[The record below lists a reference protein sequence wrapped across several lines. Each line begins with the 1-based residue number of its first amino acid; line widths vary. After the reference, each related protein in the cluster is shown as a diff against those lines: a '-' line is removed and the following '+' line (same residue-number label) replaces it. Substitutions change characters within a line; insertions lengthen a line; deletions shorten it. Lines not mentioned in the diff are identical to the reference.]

1 MNQVID
7 NPTIWKIINT
17 YFKDNPKI
25 LAEHHIDS
33 YNEFFKKGIFQIFR
47 DLNPIRISSRY
58 DKTTD
63 EFKSECLLYLGGRD
77 GSKIY
82 FGKPVIYDDNQ
93 SHYMFPNEARLRNM
107 TYGMTIHY
115 DVEVE
120 IIDILQTGEI
130 PRVVGLERIEERPGD
145 EDANTDSDD
154 EGVAGGA
161 AAEAGTTGTGDVQQG
176 NLYGGAPPA
185 PGGLKPPP
193 KTVKGKRASSKAK
206 NRGANLTPAETS
218 FLRELTEK
226 SLIQP
231 NVQKRVIE
239 LTKIYLGKFPI
250 MLHSDFCILNG
261 LPRETL
267 HIMGECRN
275 DIGGYFII
283 DGKEKVIIPQES
295 FGNNMMYVRK
305 STDDA
310 FLWSA
315 EIRSVSEN
323 ISKPIRTLAVK
334 LVAPTSKFTFM
345 NLVVSIPNVRKPIP
359 LFIVFRALGIVS
371 DKAIIKMCL
380 LDLEKYKSM
389 LPLFVPSVYDAGA
402 IMTQTL
408 ALKYIATFTKWKTMV
423 YTLEVLSDYF
433 LPHIG
438 ETNFLEKAYYLGYM
452 TFRLL
457 LVHQGI
463 EEPTKR
469 DNFRYKRIETDG
481 VLLAGLFREYFK
493 IQHRKIQLGFEEKLY
508 YNQSMYEDNLYDLID
523 ANYKEVFRERS
534 VDDGF
539 RRAFKGNWGS
549 QEHTR
554 RIGVVQDLSR
564 LSFNSYLNNLRKT
577 VLTMDASLKVVEPR
591 LLNNSQWGFFDPID
605 TPDGGNIGMHKHLS
619 ISTYITKGY
628 SRVGLIEWCRQKL
641 SMKPLCDCTPEALAG
656 LTRVFINGALVG
668 ALTDPMGSVSKIKL
682 YRRNALLPIHTS
694 VAFDKKY
701 GIMEIYTDAG
711 RVARPIFYKNDALGK
726 FAIEEKRIHDRLK
739 SGDFTWTQ
747 LITGFNEK
755 LGATTFDHSAGVIYE
770 LSELYK
776 IPESALAKGSNPA
789 QYDRFLEDSAILDY
803 IDPNE
808 TEDALIA
815 LNADELSGMGVL
827 GAGTISTDKYTH
839 LEIHESFM
847 FGMMCNLITFPE
859 NNPATRNNFSCG
871 QSKQAISMYHT
882 NFHVRMDKMAVVL
895 NYGQSPLAKTR
906 YYEHICHDENP
917 YGENAIVA
925 IMCFTGYNVEDA
937 VLINEGAL
945 RRGLFRTTYYT
956 TYEAHEEKSSM
967 GGSGGMSN
975 SDILFTN
982 IERDQMVMD
991 TKPGIDYSHL
1001 DAYGLIRENTEVND
1015 KMAIIG
1021 LSQSSAGS
1029 DKRRD
1034 VSKMPKKGQLG
1045 VVDKTFITEGE
1056 QGQRIA
1062 KVRIREERIP
1072 NLGDKMASRN
1082 GQKGTVGLIIPE
1094 ANMPFTADG
1103 IRPDIIVN
1111 PHAIPTRMTIGQ
1123 LVECITGKT
1132 AALYGG
1138 FSDCTAFN
1146 NRGSKIGV
1154 FGEMLVG
1161 QGFHSSGNEILY
1173 DGMSGRQLEAAIF
1186 MGPTYYM
1193 RLKHMV
1199 KDKVNFRALG
1209 PRTALTRQP
1218 VSGRAN
1224 DGGLRIGEMERDG
1237 VLAHG
1242 MSDFLRES
1250 MMERGDK
1257 YYMAVCNQSGLVAIY
1272 NPSKNLFM
1280 SPAVDGP
1287 IKYVGSVDGDK
1298 NAAHI
1303 SHITQFG
1310 RNFSVICIP
1319 YSLKLLIQELQTIN
1333 IQMRVIT
1340 EDNIDQM
1347 SNMLYSDNLRKLTQI
1362 TDITPQNIVQMIKDE
1377 YKHTNHF
1384 KDVPNMDGASAAYSP
1399 EIQQGISNKIGSP
1412 IFEVGD
1418 MVTPPYIPG
1427 TPPYIP
1433 GSPPYA
1439 PGTPPY
1445 APGSPGS
1452 PGYAPGSPGYA
1463 PGSPGYAPG
1472 TPPYASGSPQY
1483 APGSP
1488 GYASMMGTISEFSEV
1503 YNVRIK
1509 PTIKPPVGFQSD
1521 QIWSVVSVNNRF
1533 MTIEAL
1539 DREGELKRE
1548 IISIQDVER
1557 VDPEIEN
1564 YVQQN
1569 MSRRGGGAGAG
1580 GLSYSGI
1587 LGGGLNPAGG
1597 DGGGYGGSKGAI
1609 EFSPNINVITGGENN
1624 ISGIG
1629 PMGDGGVGS
1638 GNSSENSNINNS
1650 NGFAD
1655 TYKVDAV
1662 SKNIGGGAGGGG
1674 GGGTTNDSPNFNQPL
1689 IVKKL

>member
-1 MNQVID
+1 MESAAID

-17 YFKDNPKI
+17 YFRDNPKI
-25 LAEHHIDS
+25 LAGHHIDS
-33 YNEFFKKGIFQIFR
+33 YNDFIKKGIFQIFR
-47 DLNPIRISSRY
+47 DLNPIRITARY
-58 DKTTD
+58 DEKTD
-63 EFKSECLLYLGGRD
+63 EFRSEALLYLGGRD
-77 GSKIY
+77 GTRVY
-82 FGKPVIYDDNQ
+82 FGKPVIYDDQQ

-120 IIDILQTGEI
+120 FIDILEEGEA
-130 PRVVGLERIEERPGD
+130 PRVVGLEKIVEEKSGEV
-145 EDANTDSDD
+145 EDDDDSDD
-154 EGVAGGA
+154 EGAAGKVKQVILG
-161 AAEAGTTGTGDVQQG
+161 G
-176 NLYGGAPPA
+176 GGAPPTA
-185 PGGLKPPP
+185 AGGGLPTASSVEGGAGAGAKSRVGPPSGAAP
-193 KTVKGKRASSKAK
+193 KNAKGKRASKK
-206 NRGANLTPAETS
+206 TRGLDRLTPAETS

-226 SLIQP
+226 SLVQP
-231 NVQKRVIE
+231 NVQRRTIE
-239 LTKIYLGKFPI
+239 LLKIYLGKFPI

-283 DGKEKVIIPQES
+283 DGKEKVIIPQEN

-305 STDDA
+305 PADDK

-323 ISKPIRTLAVK
+323 IAKPIRTLAVK
-334 LVAPTSKFTFM
+334 LMAPTKKYSNL
-345 NLVVSIPNVRKPIP
+345 NLVVSIPNVRKPVP
-359 LFIVFRALGIVS
+359 LFIVFRALGVLS

-380 LDLEKYKSM
+380 LDTEKYKSLM
-389 LPLFVPSVYDAGA
+389 PLFVSSVYDAGA

-408 ALKYIATFTKWKTMV
+408 ALKYIATLTKWKTLTYV
-423 YTLEVLSDYF
+423 LEILSDYF

-438 ETNFLEKAYYLGYM
+438 ETNFLEKAYYLGHM
-452 TFRLL
+452 VFRTL
-457 LVHQGI
+457 LVHTGI

-508 YNQSMYEDNLYDLID
+508 YNQAMYEDNLFGLID
-523 ANYKEVFRERS
+523 MNYKEVFRERA
-534 VDDGF
+534 VDEGF
-539 RRAFKGNWGS
+539 RRAFKGAWGS
-549 QEHTR
+549 AEHTR
-554 RIGVVQDLSR
+554 RVGVVQDLNR
-564 LSFNSYLNNLRKT
+564 LSFNSFLNNMRKT
-577 VLTMDASLKVVEPR
+577 VLSMDSDLKVVEPR

-619 ISTYITKGY
+619 ISAYITKGY
-628 SRVGLIEWCRQKL
+628 SREGLVEWCRQKV
-641 SMKPLCDCTPEALAG
+641 SMKPLCDCTPEILAG
-656 LTRVFINGALVG
+656 LTRVFVNGALVG
-668 ALTDPMGSVSKIKL
+668 ALSDPVGAVAKIKL

-701 GIMEIYTDAG
+701 NVLEVYTDAG
-711 RVARPIFYKNDALGK
+711 RVSRPIFYKNEATGK
-726 FAIEEKRIHDRLK
+726 FSFQSKRMLDILKGGKFSWEE
-739 SGDFTWTQ
+739 

-755 LGATTFDHSAGVIYE
+755 AAEARFDREGGVIYE
-770 LSELYK
+770 LSELYRLSDK
-776 IPESALAKGSNPA
+776 EGAEGALALGSNPA
-789 QYDRFLEDSAILDY
+789 QYERFLEDSAVFDY

-815 LNADELSGMGVL
+815 LNAEELAGV
-827 GAGTISTDKYTH
+827 GAVGSGTIATDRYTH
-839 LEIHESFM
+839 LEIHESFL

-871 QSKQAISMYHT
+871 QSKQAISLYHT

-895 NYGQSPLAKTR
+895 NYGQSPLVKTR
-906 YYEHICHDENP
+906 YYEHICNDENP

-945 RRGLFRTTYYT
+945 KRGLFRTTYFT
-956 TYEAHEEKSSM
+956 TYEAHEEKKV
-967 GGSGGMSN
+967 GGGVGAGGAGAGGAGAGVSN
-975 SDILFTN
+975 SEILFTN
-982 IERDQMVMD
+982 IERDEMVMD

-1015 KMAIIG
+1015 KMAMIG
-1021 LSQSSAGS
+1021 LAESVGGLAGAGGG
-1029 DKRRD
+1029 KKRD

-1103 IRPDIIVN
+1103 LRPDIIIN

-1123 LVECITGKT
+1123 LVECITGK
-1132 AALYGG
+1132 AAAIYGG
-1138 FSDCTAFN
+1138 FADCTAFN

-1154 FGEMLVG
+1154 FGEALVG
-1161 QGFHSSGNEILY
+1161 EGFHSSGNEILY
-1173 DGMSGRQLEAAIF
+1173 DGMTGKQLEAAIF

-1218 VSGRAN
+1218 VGGRAN

-1287 IKYVGSVDGDK
+1287 IQYVGSVDGKDV
-1298 NAAHI
+1298 NI
-1303 SHITQFG
+1303 SHVTRFG
-1310 RNFSVICIP
+1310 RSFSVICIP

-1340 EDNIDQM
+1340 EDNIEQM
-1347 SNMLYSDNLRKLTQI
+1347 SNLMYSDNIKMLTQVA
-1362 TDITPQNIVQMIKDE
+1362 DITPNKVIEMIREGHTKTNRFRDVPAAADDDAEADAPSAVVRKVVSETDENGNSLAFLLEDTAEPDAYVPSVEPGSESWDTSPEYTPNTVSPPKLEESETE
-1377 YKHTNHF
+1377 YKVRM
-1384 KDVPNMDGASAAYSP
+1384 KPNL
-1399 EIQQGISNKIGSP
+1399 P
-1412 IFEVGD
+1412 I
-1418 MVTPPYIPG
+1418 
-1427 TPPYIP
+1427 
-1433 GSPPYA
+1433 
-1439 PGTPPY
+1439 
-1445 APGSPGS
+1445 
-1452 PGYAPGSPGYA
+1452 
-1463 PGSPGYAPG
+1463 
-1472 TPPYASGSPQY
+1472 
-1483 APGSP
+1483 
-1488 GYASMMGTISEFSEV
+1488 
-1503 YNVRIK
+1503 
-1509 PTIKPPVGFQSD
+1509 PVGFPAD
-1521 QIWSVVSVNNRF
+1521 QIWSVVSINNRF
-1533 MTIEAL
+1533 MTVEAY
-1539 DREGELKRE
+1539 DQTGALKRE
-1548 IISIQDVER
+1548 VVSVNDVER
-1557 VDPEIEN
+1557 VDPEMEK
-1564 YVQQN
+1564 YRQQMLGGDAAAG
-1569 MSRRGGGAGAG
+1569 MSNRLFLGGAAG
-1580 GLSYSGI
+1580 PLGPT
-1587 LGGGLNPAGG
+1587 LGGG
-1597 DGGGYGGSKGAI
+1597 GGGESGI
-1609 EFSPNINVITGGENN
+1609 RFSPNINIITGGENN
-1624 ISGIG
+1624 ISGVGLDAGAGAVGGGLTDVTSQIG
-1629 PMGDGGVGS
+1629 NNPVGQSGGVGS
-1638 GNSSENSNINNS
+1638 G
-1650 NGFAD
+1650 G
-1655 TYKVDAV
+1655 
-1662 SKNIGGGAGGGG
+1662 GGGAGVSVLKGGSGGG
-1674 GGGTTNDSPNFNQPL
+1674 GGAAASADAEPNFNQPL
-1689 IVKKL
+1689 MVVKKG

>member
-1 MNQVID
+1 MNPAIDID
-7 NPTIWKIINT
+7 NSTIWKIIQS
-17 YFKDNPKI
+17 YFIDNPKI
-25 LAEHHIDS
+25 LVEHHINS
-33 YNEFFKKGIFQIFR
+33 YNDFFEKGIFQIFR

-58 DKTTD
+58 NKATD

-77 GSKIY
+77 GTKIY
-82 FGKPVIYDDNQ
+82 FGKPVIYDDNK

-120 IIDILQTGEI
+120 IIDILEPGEM
-130 PRVVGLERIEERPGD
+130 PRVVGLEKIEEKPGD
-145 EDANTDSDD
+145 EDESDED
-154 EGVAGGA
+154 EVVAVKTGGQ
-161 AAEAGTTGTGDVQQG
+161 DVQQDYLG
-176 NLYGGAPPA
+176 GGGRGSGGGDLGACGAGPTHGGAPK
-185 PGGLKPPP
+185 GSESRVKPPP
-193 KTVKGKRASSKAK
+193 KSTKGKRTTGKK
-206 NRGANLTPAETS
+206 RGANLTPAETS

-226 SLIQP
+226 SLVQS

-250 MLHSDFCILNG
+250 MLHSNFCILNG

-283 DGKEKVIIPQES
+283 DGKEKVIIPQEN
-295 FGNNMMYVRK
+295 FGNNMMYIRK
-305 STDDA
+305 STDDK
-310 FLWSA
+310 FIWST

-323 ISKPIRTLAVK
+323 ISKPVRTLSVK
-334 LVAPTSKFTFM
+334 LMAPTSKYSYM

-359 LFIVFRALGIVS
+359 LFIVFRALGIIS

-408 ALKYIATFTKWKTMV
+408 ALKYIATFTKWKTIT
-423 YTLEVLSDYF
+423 YTLEILSDYF

-438 ETNFLEKAYYLGYM
+438 ETNFLEKAYYLGHM
-452 TFRLL
+452 AFRTL

-481 VLLAGLFREYFK
+481 VLLSGLFREYFK

-508 YNQSMYEDNLYDLID
+508 YNQSMYEDNLFDLIN
-523 ANYKEVFRERS
+523 ANYKEVFRERA
-534 VDDGF
+534 VDEGF

-554 RIGVVQDLSR
+554 RVGVVQDVNR
-564 LSFNSYLNNLRKT
+564 LSFNSFLNNMRKT
-577 VLTMDASLKVVEPR
+577 VLSMDSGLKVVEPR

-628 SRVGLIEWCRQKL
+628 SRVGLVEWCRQKI
-641 SMKPLCDCTPEALAG
+641 SMKPLCDCTPELLAS
-656 LTRVFINGALVG
+656 LTRVFINGALIG
-668 ALTDPMGSVSKIKL
+668 ALSDPVGSVAKIKL

-701 GIMEIYTDAG
+701 NLIEIYTDAG
-711 RVARPIFYKNDALGK
+711 RVTRPIFYKNDTTGK
-726 FAIEEKRIHDRLK
+726 FAFQEKRLFDILK
-739 SGDFTWTQ
+739 TGNFTWDQ

-755 LGATTFDHSAGVIYE
+755 AKLFDKDAGVIYE

-776 IPESALAKGSNPA
+776 MSDVEGQTGSSNPA
-789 QYDRFLEDSAILDY
+789 QFERFIEDSAVFDY

-815 LNADELSGMGVL
+815 LNTDELMGRGAL
-827 GAGTISTDKYTH
+827 GNTAISTSKYTH
-839 LEIHESFM
+839 LEIHESFL

-882 NFHVRMDKMAVVL
+882 NFQVRMDKMAVVL

-906 YYEHICHDENP
+906 YYEYICHDENP

-956 TYEAHEEKSSM
+956 TYEAHEEKTQ
-967 GGSGGMSN
+967 SGGGGGGAATGAAASE
-975 SDILFTN
+975 ILFTN
-982 IERDQMVMD
+982 IERDEMVVD
-991 TKPGIDYSHL
+991 TKPGVDYSHL

-1015 KMAIIG
+1015 KMVIIG
-1021 LSQSSAGS
+1021 LASSTGGAEGG
-1029 DKRRD
+1029 KKRD

-1103 IRPDIIVN
+1103 IRPDIIIN

-1123 LVECITGKT
+1123 LVECITGK
-1132 AALYGG
+1132 AAVMYGG
-1138 FSDCTAFN
+1138 FADCTAFN

-1161 QGFHSSGNEILY
+1161 EGYHSSGNEVLY
-1173 DGMSGRQLEAAIF
+1173 DGMTGKQLEAEIF
-1186 MGPTYYM
+1186 IGPTYYM

-1280 SPAVDGP
+1280 SPAIDGP
-1287 IKYVGSVDGDK
+1287 IKYVGSIDGGQ
-1298 NAAHI
+1298 NSAAHI
-1303 SHITQFG
+1303 SHVTQFG

-1340 EDNIDQM
+1340 EDNIEQM

-1362 TDITPQNIVQMIKDE
+1362 SDITPEKIIMMIRDE
-1377 YKHTNHF
+1377 YKQTNHF
-1384 KDVPNMDGASAAYSP
+1384 KEIPHDKRELAPSSSS
-1399 EIQQGISNKIGSP
+1399 EIQYHISEKIDSP
-1412 IFEVGD
+1412 VFEVGD
-1418 MVTPPYIPG
+1418 MGSPIEYV
-1427 TPPYIP
+1427 P
-1433 GSPPYA
+1433 GSNSPEYA
-1439 PGTPPY
+1439 PAMPTSSEEERIQETM
-1445 APGSPGS
+1445 A
-1452 PGYAPGSPGYA
+1452 
-1463 PGSPGYAPG
+1463 
-1472 TPPYASGSPQY
+1472 
-1483 APGSP
+1483 
-1488 GYASMMGTISEFSEV
+1488 EFSEMRENK
-1503 YNVRIK
+1503 YKIRLK
-1509 PTIKPPVGFQSD
+1509 PTVKPPAGFKSD
-1521 QIWSVVSVNNRF
+1521 QIWSVISVNNRF
-1533 MTIEAL
+1533 MTIEAYNIN
-1539 DREGELKRE
+1539 EGEFKRE
-1548 IISIQDVER
+1548 IVSIRDVER
-1557 VDPEIEN
+1557 VDPEVED
-1564 YVQQN
+1564 YMQELK
-1569 MSRRGGGAGAG
+1569 RGGAGG
-1580 GLSYSGI
+1580 GEDGGMSYSGI
-1587 LGGGLNPAGG
+1587 LGGGGFAAGG
-1597 DGGGYGGSKGAI
+1597 GPPGFGGMGLGGGGGGGGGIA
-1609 EFSPNINVITGGENN
+1609 FSPNINIITGGENN
-1624 ISGIG
+1624 ISGVG
-1629 PMGDGGVGS
+1629 TASDGVQNSADGLTDVTNSIDVGQTR
-1638 GNSSENSNINNS
+1638 
-1650 NGFAD
+1650 NG
-1655 TYKVDAV
+1655 
-1662 SKNIGGGAGGGG
+1662 SGGGG
-1674 GGGTTNDSPNFNQPL
+1674 GASGGSSPALDLPNFNQPL
-1689 IVKKL
+1689 MVVKKG

>member
-1 MNQVID
+1 MEHAAID

-17 YFKDNPKI
+17 YFRDNPKI
-25 LAEHHIDS
+25 LAGHHIDS
-33 YNEFFKKGIFQIFR
+33 YNDFFKKGIFQVFR
-47 DLNPIRISSRY
+47 DLNPIRITSRY
-58 DKTTD
+58 DEKTD
-63 EFKSECLLYLGGRD
+63 EFRSEALLYLGGRD
-77 GSKIY
+77 GTRVY
-82 FGKPVIYDDNQ
+82 FGKPVIYDDNDQ

-120 IIDILQTGEI
+120 FIDILEEGEA
-130 PRVVGLERIEERPGD
+130 PRVVGLEKMVEEKSGEDGD
-145 EDANTDSDD
+145 DADSDD
-154 EGVAGGA
+154 EGAGGKVKQVILGG
-161 AAEAGTTGTGDVQQG
+161 E
-176 NLYGGAPPA
+176 GGAPPSA
-185 PGGLKPPP
+185 TLVEGGAGAGAKSRVGPP
-193 KTVKGKRASSKAK
+193 KTTKGKRASKK
-206 NRGANLTPAETS
+206 TRGLDLLTPAETS

-226 SLIQP
+226 SL
-231 NVQKRVIE
+231 VQANLQRRTVE
-239 LTKIYLGKFPI
+239 LLKIYLGKFPI

-283 DGKEKVIIPQES
+283 DGKEKVIIPQEN

-305 STDDA
+305 PADDK
-310 FLWSA
+310 FLWST

-323 ISKPIRTLAVK
+323 IAKPIRTLAVK
-334 LVAPTSKFTFM
+334 LVAPTKSYTNL
-345 NLVVSIPNVRKPIP
+345 NLVVSIPNVRKPVP
-359 LFIVFRALGIVS
+359 LFIVFRALGILS
-371 DKAIIKMCL
+371 DKAIIQMCL
-380 LDLEKYKSM
+380 LDTEKYKSL

-408 ALKYIATFTKWKTMV
+408 ALKYIATLTKWKTIV
-423 YTLEVLSDYF
+423 YALEVLADYF

-438 ETNFLEKAYYLGYM
+438 ETDFLEKAYYLGHM
-452 TFRLL
+452 AFRTL
-457 LVHQGI
+457 LVHTGT

-508 YNQSMYEDNLYDLID
+508 YNQAMYEDNLYDLID
-523 ANYKEVFRERS
+523 KNYKEVFRERS
-534 VDDGF
+534 VDEGF
-539 RRAFKGNWGS
+539 RRAFKGGWGS
-549 QEHTR
+549 TEHTR
-554 RIGVVQDLSR
+554 RVGVVQDVNR
-564 LSFNSYLNNLRKT
+564 LSFNSYLNNMRKT
-577 VLTMDASLKVVEPR
+577 VLSMDSDLKVVEPR

-628 SRVGLIEWCRQKL
+628 PRGTLVEWCRQKV
-641 SMKPLCDCTPEALAG
+641 SMKPLCDCTPEILAG
-656 LTRVFINGALVG
+656 LTRVFVNGALVG
-668 ALTDPMGSVSKIKL
+668 ALSDPVGAVAKIKL

-701 GIMEIYTDAG
+701 NVLEIFTDAG
-711 RVARPIFYKNDALGK
+711 RVSRPIFYKNDATGK
-726 FAIEEKRIHDRLK
+726 FSFQSKRVLDILKGGKFSWEE
-739 SGDFTWTQ
+739 

-755 LGATTFDHSAGVIYE
+755 AAEARFDRDGGVIYE
-770 LSELYK
+770 LSELYRLSDK
-776 IPESALAKGSNPA
+776 EGSNPA
-789 QYDRFLEDSAILDY
+789 QYERFLEDSAVFDY

-815 LNADELSGMGVL
+815 LNAEELAGV
-827 GAGTISTDKYTH
+827 GAVGSGTIATDRYTH
-839 LEIHESFM
+839 LEIHESFL

-871 QSKQAISMYHT
+871 QSKQAISLYHT

-895 NYGQSPLAKTR
+895 NYGQSPLVKTR
-906 YYEHICHDENP
+906 YYEHICNDENP

-945 RRGLFRTTYYT
+945 KRGLFRTTYFT
-956 TYEAHEEKSSM
+956 TYEAHEEKKAKV
-967 GGSGGMSN
+967 GGVGSN
-975 SDILFTN
+975 SEILFTN
-982 IERDQMVMD
+982 IERDEMVVD

-1015 KMAIIG
+1015 KMAMIG
-1021 LSQSSAGS
+1021 LAESSGAG
-1029 DKRRD
+1029 KKRD

-1103 IRPDIIVN
+1103 LRPDIIIN

-1123 LVECITGKT
+1123 LVECITGK
-1132 AALYGG
+1132 AAAIYGG
-1138 FSDCTAFN
+1138 FADCTAFN

-1154 FGEMLVG
+1154 FGEALVSE
-1161 QGFHSSGNEILY
+1161 GFHSSGNEILY
-1173 DGMSGRQLEAAIF
+1173 DGMTGKQLEAAIF
-1186 MGPTYYM
+1186 VGPTYYM

-1209 PRTALTRQP
+1209 PRAALTRQP
-1218 VSGRAN
+1218 VGGRAN

-1272 NPSKNLFM
+1272 NPAKNLFM

-1287 IKYVGSVDGDK
+1287 IKYVGSVDGKDV
-1298 NAAHI
+1298 HI
-1303 SHITQFG
+1303 SHVTRFG
-1310 RNFSVICIP
+1310 RSFSVISIP

-1333 IQMRVIT
+1333 IQMRIIT
-1340 EDNIDQM
+1340 EDNIEQM
-1347 SNMLYSDNLRKLTQI
+1347 SNMMYSTNIQKLTQI
-1362 TDITPQNIVQMIKDE
+1362 ADITPEKVIQMIRKGHGETNRFRDIPNPTAAKDTRVAE
-1377 YKHTNHF
+1377 VHKVVSDNKGSLAFLFEEESDELPTLYEPSQVLEPTG
-1384 KDVPNMDGASAAYSP
+1384 PSP
-1399 EIQQGISNKIGSP
+1399 EYAPDQI
-1412 IFEVGD
+1412 
-1418 MVTPPYIPG
+1418 
-1427 TPPYIP
+1427 
-1433 GSPPYA
+1433 SPPA
-1439 PGTPPY
+1439 FSPP
-1445 APGSPGS
+1445 SD
-1452 PGYAPGSPGYA
+1452 
-1463 PGSPGYAPG
+1463 
-1472 TPPYASGSPQY
+1472 T
-1483 APGSP
+1483 
-1488 GYASMMGTISEFSEV
+1488 EK
-1503 YNVRIK
+1503 VRIK
-1509 PTIKPPVGFQSD
+1509 PTVQSPPGFHPD

-1533 MTIEAL
+1533 MTIEAY
-1539 DREGELKRE
+1539 DQTGALKRE
-1548 IISIQDVER
+1548 IVSVQDVVR
-1557 VDPEIEN
+1557 IDPSMDIEDL
-1564 YVQQN
+1564 
-1569 MSRRGGGAGAG
+1569 MDGGAGDIGGMSNRVFMGGAAG
-1580 GLSYSGI
+1580 PLGPTVGMDEGGI
-1587 LGGGLNPAGG
+1587 R
-1597 DGGGYGGSKGAI
+1597 
-1609 EFSPNINVITGGENN
+1609 FSPNINIITGGENN

-1629 PMGDGGVGS
+1629 P
-1638 GNSSENSNINNS
+1638 
-1650 NGFAD
+1650 D
-1655 TYKVDAV
+1655 TAV
-1662 SKNIGGGAGGGG
+1662 APPAGERAANPVVVESPVNKGGGNTE
-1674 GGGTTNDSPNFNQPL
+1674 TTAEPNFNQPL
-1689 IVKKL
+1689 MVVKKS

>member
-1 MNQVID
+1 MDNINIYHNQTMNIGID

-17 YFKDNPKI
+17 YFRDNPKI
-25 LAEHHIDS
+25 LAKHHIDS
-33 YNEFFKKGIFQIFR
+33 YNDFFKNGIFQIFR
-47 DLNPIRISSRY
+47 DLNPIRITSKY
-58 DKTTD
+58 DKKTD

-77 GSKIY
+77 GTRVY
-82 FGKPVIYDDNQ
+82 FGKPVIYDDNR

-120 IIDILQTGEI
+120 IIDTLEAGEA
-130 PRVVGLERIEERPGD
+130 PRVVGLEKIEEKPDD
-145 EDANTDSDD
+145 EVESDD
-154 EGVAGGA
+154 DNEEGMEGGTGEDVLQDNSKVVGGA
-161 AAEAGTTGTGDVQQG
+161 G
-176 NLYGGAPPA
+176 
-185 PGGLKPPP
+185 PGESRVKPPP
-193 KTVKGKRASSKAK
+193 KTTKGKRTSTKARG
-206 NRGANLTPAETS
+206 RGANLTPAETS

-250 MLHSDFCILNG
+250 MLQSDFCILNG
-261 LPRETL
+261 LAPETL

-283 DGKEKVIIPQES
+283 DGKEKVIIPQEN
-295 FGNNMMYVRK
+295 FGNNMMYIRK
-305 STDDA
+305 SSDDKY
-310 FLWSA
+310 LWSA

-323 ISKPIRTLAVK
+323 ISKPVRTLSVK
-334 LVAPTSKFTFM
+334 LVAPSSKYKFM
-345 NLVVSIPNVRKPIP
+345 NIVVSIPNVRKPIP
-359 LFIVFRALGIVS
+359 LFIVFRALGIIS
-371 DKAIIKMCL
+371 DKSIIKMCL

-389 LPLFVPSVYDAGA
+389 LQLFVPSVYDAGS
-402 IMTQTL
+402 IMTQSL
-408 ALKYIATFTKWKTMV
+408 ALKYIATFTKWKTV
-423 YTLEVLSDYF
+423 TYTLEILADYF

-438 ETNFLEKAYYLGYM
+438 ETNFLEKGYYLGHM
-452 TFRLL
+452 AFRML
-457 LVHQGI
+457 LVHMGI

-469 DNFRYKRIETDG
+469 DNFQYKRIETDG
-481 VLLAGLFREYFK
+481 VLLSGLFREYFK
-493 IQHRKIQLGFEEKLY
+493 IQHRKIQLGFEQILY
-508 YNQSMYEDNLYDLID
+508 YNQSMYEDNLFDLIN
-523 ANYKEVFRERS
+523 ANFKEVFRERS
-534 VDDGF
+534 VNDGF
-539 RRAFKGNWGS
+539 RRAFKGNWGAA
-549 QEHTR
+549 EHTR
-554 RIGVVQDLSR
+554 RIGVVQDLNR
-564 LSFNSYLNNLRKT
+564 LSFNSAMNNLRKT
-577 VLTMDASLKVVEPR
+577 VLSMDSDLKVVEPR

-628 SRVGLIEWCRQKL
+628 PREGLVEWCRQKI
-641 SMKPLCDCTPEALAG
+641 SMKPLCDCTPDALAG
-656 LTRVFINGALVG
+656 LTRVFVNGALVG
-668 ALTDPMGSVSKIKL
+668 ALSNPVESIAKIKL

-694 VAFDKKY
+694 VSFDKKY
-701 GIMEIYTDAG
+701 NVINMFTDAG
-711 RVARPIFYKNDALGK
+711 RVTRPIFYKNDALGK
-726 FAIEEKRIHDRLK
+726 FGFQEKRLLDILK
-739 SGDFTWTQ
+739 SGNFTWEQ

-755 LGATTFDHSAGVIYE
+755 SSEARFNRDAGLIYE
-770 LSELYK
+770 LSELYQ
-776 IPESALAKGSNPA
+776 IPEGGGSNPA
-789 QYDRFLEDSAILDY
+789 QYDRFLEDSAVLDY

-808 TEDALIA
+808 TEDTLIA
-815 LNADELSGMGVL
+815 LNTDELSGMGGLNV
-827 GAGTISTDKYTH
+827 GKISSDKYTH

-882 NFHVRMDKMAVVL
+882 NFHVRMDKMSVIL
-895 NYGQSPLAKTR
+895 NYGQTPLAKTR
-906 YYEHICHDENP
+906 YYEHICNNENP

-925 IMCFTGYNVEDA
+925 IMIFTGYNVEDA

-956 TYEAHEEKSSM
+956 TYEAHEEKSM
-967 GGSGGMSN
+967 VGGVSN
-975 SDILFTN
+975 SEILFTN
-982 IERDQMVMD
+982 IERDDMVVD

-1001 DAYGLIRENTEVND
+1001 DTYGIIRENTEVND

-1021 LSQSSAGS
+1021 LSEASTGAN
-1029 DKRRD
+1029 KRRD
-1034 VSKMPKKGQLG
+1034 VSKVPKKGQLG
-1045 VVDKTFITEGE
+1045 TVDKTFITEGE

-1138 FSDCTAFN
+1138 FADCTAFN

-1161 QGFHSSGNEILY
+1161 EGFHSSGNEVLY
-1173 DGMSGRQLEAAIF
+1173 DGMTGKQIEAEIF

-1218 VSGRAN
+1218 VGGRAN

-1280 SPAVDGP
+1280 SPAIDGP
-1287 IKYVGSVDGDK
+1287 IQYVGSVDGQDT
-1298 NAAHI
+1298 HI
-1303 SHITQFG
+1303 SHVTQFG
-1310 RNFSVICIP
+1310 RSFSVICIP
-1319 YSLKLLIQELQTIN
+1319 YSLKLLVQELQTIN

-1347 SNMLYSDNLRKLTQI
+1347 SNMMYSDNITKLTQI
-1362 TDITPQNIVQMIKDE
+1362 SDMTPEKIIQMIHKE
-1377 YKHTNHF
+1377 YTHTNHF
-1384 KDVPNMDGASAAYSP
+1384 KEHPKSDSELSSK
-1399 EIQQGISNKIGSP
+1399 EIQQNISENIDSP
-1412 IFEVGD
+1412 LFQPASPVYQPD
-1418 MVTPPYIPG
+1418 NY
-1427 TPPYIP
+1427 
-1433 GSPPYA
+1433 SPPYQSMTDSPA
-1439 PGTPPY
+1439 Y
-1445 APGSPGS
+1445 A
-1452 PGYAPGSPGYA
+1452 
-1463 PGSPGYAPG
+1463 
-1472 TPPYASGSPQY
+1472 
-1483 APGSP
+1483 SP
-1488 GYASMMGTISEFSEV
+1488 GYASPGYASPAYASPGYASPGYASPGYAQESNSLNSDETNTEFSNVKVSE
-1503 YNVRIK
+1503 YKVRIK
-1509 PTIKPPVGFQSD
+1509 PSIKPPVGFNQD
-1521 QIWSVVSVNNRF
+1521 QIWTVISVNNRF
-1533 MTIEAL
+1533 MTIEAYNK
-1539 DREGELKRE
+1539 EGELKRD
-1548 IISIQDVER
+1548 IIAIGDVER
-1557 VDPEIEN
+1557 VDPEVEN
-1564 YVQQN
+1564 VIQGIMEGGGGIGGLSN
-1569 MSRRGGGAGAG
+1569 SDILGGAGFPAGGGLGSGGAGAG
-1580 GLSYSGI
+1580 GSGI
-1587 LGGGLNPAGG
+1587 A
-1597 DGGGYGGSKGAI
+1597 
-1609 EFSPNINVITGGENN
+1609 FSPNINIITGGENN

-1629 PMGDGGVGS
+1629 GVGS
-1638 GNSSENSNINNS
+1638 GGMDGIGS
-1650 NGFAD
+1650 
-1655 TYKVDAV
+1655 
-1662 SKNIGGGAGGGG
+1662 GGGDGLMDVTNSVGVGGGGVGVGGGVGGGG
-1674 GGGTTNDSPNFNQPL
+1674 GGGSVKFSGGSGSGGGNVGGSETPNFNQPL
-1689 IVKKL
+1689 MVVKKG